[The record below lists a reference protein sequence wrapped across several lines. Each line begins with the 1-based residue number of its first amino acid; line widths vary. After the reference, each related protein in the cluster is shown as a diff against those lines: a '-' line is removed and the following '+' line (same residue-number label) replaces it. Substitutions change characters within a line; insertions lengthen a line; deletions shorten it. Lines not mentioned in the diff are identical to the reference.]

1 MEIAPVTDGRGL
13 ERFIAFP
20 YEHYRGDPLWVPQ
33 LRMDVRTLLSP
44 AKNPFFQHAQAQCFI
59 AHANGRTVGR
69 IAAIQNDAHTREH
82 GDRVGFYGFFESV
95 DDRTVATAL
104 FDAAAAW
111 LRPRGL
117 TVLRGP
123 MSPSINDECGLLVQ
137 GFDTPPT
144 LMMSHNPAYYVDLHQ
159 RYGFAKA
166 KDLLVYESTT
176 TRLPERIV
184 RAANVIAQRKGITL
198 RALDMKRFMAEVEL
212 VKALYNDAWEKN
224 WGFVPLTEAEID
236 HLAKQLKPIVVP
248 DLVCFA
254 ERAGKVIGFAVALPD
269 LNVALKHNPSGRAFP
284 GILKVLW
291 YARKINRLRILLL
304 GVLRDYRSSGVD
316 ALMYHWIWTK
326 GIGHGFTWGEG
337 GWILEDNAAMNNAAV
352 QLGFRPYRTYRI
364 YDKPL

>member
-1 MEIAPVTDGRGL
+1 
-13 ERFIAFP
+13 
-20 YEHYRGDPLWVPQ
+20 
-33 LRMDVRTLLSP
+33 MDVRTLLSP
-44 AKNPFFQHAQAQCFI
+44 AKNPFFQHAEAQYFVGRSD
-59 AHANGRTVGR
+59 GRTVGR
-69 IAAIQNDAHTREH
+69 IAAIKNDAHTKEH
-82 GDRVGFYGFFESV
+82 HDRVGFYGFFECV
-95 DDRTVATAL
+95 NDPAAAAAL

-111 LRPRGL
+111 LRSRGL
-117 TVLRGP
+117 AILRGP

-137 GFDTPPT
+137 GFETPPT
-144 LMMSHNPAYYVDLHQ
+144 LMMSHNPRYYVDLHQ
-159 RYGFAKA
+159 RYGFTKA

-184 RAANVIAQRKGITL
+184 RAATVIAQRKGIAL
-198 RALDMKRFMAEVEL
+198 RHLNMKRFRAEVEL

-236 HLAKQLKPIVVP
+236 HLATQLKPIVVP
-248 DLVCFA
+248 ELVCFA

-269 LNVALKHNPSGRAFP
+269 LNVALRHNPSGRVFP

-291 YARKINRLRILLL
+291 YARKVNRLRILLL
-304 GVLRDYRSSGVD
+304 GVLPQYRSSGID

-326 GIGHGFTWGEG
+326 GLAHGFTWGEG